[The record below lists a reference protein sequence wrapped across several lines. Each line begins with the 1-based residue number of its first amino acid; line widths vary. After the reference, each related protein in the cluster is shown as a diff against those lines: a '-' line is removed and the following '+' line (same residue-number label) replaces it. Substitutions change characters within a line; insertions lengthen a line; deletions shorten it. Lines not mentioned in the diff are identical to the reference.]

1 MLQHAAAA
9 AIGAAQRSASVR
21 ALGLVPRYGQLQPHH
36 PADAESETRGED
48 GNQSEHEIS
57 RPMFD
62 PVEQQTETRDND
74 FAVPGASD
82 EQPSEK
88 EPRVRLLFFKR
99 CATTLSLC
107 H

>member
-1 MLQHAAAA
+1 
-9 AIGAAQRSASVR
+9 
-21 ALGLVPRYGQLQPHH
+21 
-36 PADAESETRGED
+36 
-48 GNQSEHEIS
+48 
-57 RPMFD
+57 MFD

-88 EPRVRLLFFKR
+88 EPRVRLFFFRR
-99 CATTLSLC
+99 CATILSIC